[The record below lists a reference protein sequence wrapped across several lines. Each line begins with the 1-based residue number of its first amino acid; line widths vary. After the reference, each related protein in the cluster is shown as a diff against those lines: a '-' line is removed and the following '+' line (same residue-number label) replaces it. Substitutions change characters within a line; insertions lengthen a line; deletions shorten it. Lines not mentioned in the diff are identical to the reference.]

1 LQIIY
6 SATAAFRLS
15 VLTGLL
21 YANESVLKERIRMK
35 RRIRFAEIA
44 EIHRKYA
51 LIIARSKILVARPTF
66 S

>member
-1 LQIIY
+1 
-6 SATAAFRLS
+6 
-15 VLTGLL
+15 
-21 YANESVLKERIRMK
+21 MK